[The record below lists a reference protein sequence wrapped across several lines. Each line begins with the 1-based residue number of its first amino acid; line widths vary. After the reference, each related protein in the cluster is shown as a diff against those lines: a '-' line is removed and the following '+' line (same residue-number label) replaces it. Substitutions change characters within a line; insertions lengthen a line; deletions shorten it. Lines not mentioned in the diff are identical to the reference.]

1 MDFESPKHSVRLST
15 LNPALRERVE
25 KFDTCNDG
33 ELDINEAIQGLIT
46 LQKQSNNYK
55 KMIWLLIPVLCMVL
69 AGSFGTTILAINL
82 TKEVKS
88 STIEGN
94 IPVLKTTNGE
104 SISVYNTLEHSHF
117 SDFQA
122 KQSSVMNLLP
132 QFIQIDSL
140 KMKASGLFQTQNA
153 TYTLTD
159 FGTFISDVNTG
170 LSFQPFNHLANNKIV
185 QDITN
190 YVNVIKAME
199 IEARVNATIDMYNSM
214 SKEAV
219 MKLDKELEQNEL
231 SIKLQ
236 TENNKHISRLSDAEL
251 LKKVSDLQAQIAI
264 VEKPCKDL
272 YHRCTRSVFASLTK
286 CRNELNTCLSNT
298 QLYVSYST
306 QLKDIWGLW
315 KNFCVSNYVPEYYEC
330 HVGFCNNRATCVKC
344 VNDFKDYYHDIF
356 RGNCPENGP

>member
-1 MDFESPKHSVRLST
+1 MTLDKSKHSVRLSV

-25 KFDTCNDG
+25 KFDTGNDG
-33 ELDINEAIQGLIT
+33 ELDINEAMQGLIT

-69 AGSFGTTILAINL
+69 AGSFGTTLLAINL
-82 TKEVKS
+82 TKEIKS

-94 IPVLKTTNGE
+94 IPVLKTNNGE
-104 SISVYNTLEHSHF
+104 TISVFNTMEHTHF
-117 SDFQA
+117 SEFQER
-122 KQSSVMNLLP
+122 QSSEMNLLP

-140 KMKASGLFQTQNA
+140 KMKASGVFQSQNA

-170 LSFQPFNHLANNKIV
+170 LSFQPFDHLVNNKIV

-199 IEARVNATIDMYNSM
+199 IEARVNATIDMYDSL
-214 SKEAV
+214 SREAV
-219 MKLDKELEQNEL
+219 MKLDEELEQNEL

-236 TENNKHISRLSDAEL
+236 TENNKHLSKLSDDEL
-251 LKKVSDLQAQIAI
+251 LKQVSDLQAKIAV
-264 VEKPCKDL
+264 VEKPCQDKF
-272 YHRCTRSVFASLTK
+272 YSCQRKIFSSFTK

-315 KNFCVSNYVPEYYEC
+315 QNFCLSNYVPGWHDC
-330 HVGFCNNRATCVKC
+330 HIGFCDNQANCVKC
-344 VNDFKDYYHDIF
+344 VTDFKSHYDDIF
-356 RGNCPENGP
+356 RGNCPDSL

>member
-1 MDFESPKHSVRLST
+1 MTLEKSKHSVRLSV
-15 LNPALRERVE
+15 LNPSLRERVE
-25 KFDTCNDG
+25 KFDTENDG
-33 ELDINEAIQGLIT
+33 ELDINEAMQGLIT

-69 AGSFGTTILAINL
+69 AGSFGTTLLAINL
-82 TKEVKS
+82 TKEIKS

-94 IPVLKTTNGE
+94 IPVLKTNNGE
-104 SISVYNTLEHSHF
+104 TISIYNTMEHTHF
-117 SDFQA
+117 SEFQE
-122 KQSSVMNLLP
+122 KQSSEINLLP

-140 KMKASGLFQTQNA
+140 KMKASGVFQTQNT

-190 YVNVIKAME
+190 YVNVIKAIE
-199 IEARVNATIDMYNSM
+199 VEARVNATIEMYNSL

-219 MKLDKELEQNEL
+219 MKLNEELEKNAL

-236 TENNKHISRLSDAEL
+236 TEHNKHLSKLSNEEL

-264 VEKPCKDL
+264 VERPCQDK
-272 YHRCTRSVFASLTK
+272 YYTCSRKIFASLTK

-315 KNFCVSNYVPEYYEC
+315 KNFCVSNYIPEHYEC
-330 HVGFCNNRATCVKC
+330 HVGFCNNQANCVKC
-344 VNDFKDYYHDIF
+344 VNDFREYYNDIF

>member
-1 MDFESPKHSVRLST
+1 MSFEKTKQGIRLSV

-25 KFDTCNDG
+25 KFDTGNDG
-33 ELDINEAIQGLIT
+33 ELDINEAMQGLIT

-69 AGSFGTTILAINL
+69 AGSFGTTLLAINL
-82 TKEVKS
+82 TKEIKS

-104 SISVYNTLEHSHF
+104 TISVYNTMEHTHF
-117 SDFQA
+117 SDFQD
-122 KQSSVMNLLP
+122 KQSSEMNLLP

-140 KMKASGLFQTQNA
+140 KMKASGVFQFQNA

-170 LSFQPFNHLANNKIV
+170 LSFQPFNHLVNNKIV

-190 YVNVIKAME
+190 YVNVIKALE
-199 IEARVNATIDMYNSM
+199 VEARVNATIEMYNSL

-219 MKLDKELEQNEL
+219 MNLDKELEQNEI

-236 TENNKHISRLSDAEL
+236 AENNKHLSKLSDAEL

-264 VEKPCKDL
+264 VEKPCQDKF
-272 YHRCTRSVFASLTK
+272 YACQRKVFSSFTK
-286 CRNELNTCLSNT
+286 CGNELKTCLSNT

-315 KNFCVSNYVPEYYEC
+315 KNFCVYNYIPEHYEC
-330 HVGFCNNRATCVKC
+330 HIGFCNNQATCVKC
-344 VNDFKDYYHDIF
+344 VNDFKEYYNDIF